1 MEHQPPNA
9 QSNLHNQLHDPDSLP
24 QRIWK
29 YKLHYLIVIPALM
42 LILIFKLLPF
52 ANGIILS
59 FVDYKVFVG
68 LFESSWV
75 GFNHFAQLFNDENFQ
90 RVIVNTFVIKTGYT
104 LASGCI
110 AFLLALA
117 LSNISYKWLRGLFSS
132 LFLIPFFIPS
142 IVFVYIFIYI
152 LSISTSPF
160 LTSGTLILGDETLFR
175 PIIVFVE
182 VLKTCGIPNII
193 ALAAIASKH
202 ASLNRQ
208 ETGLAGIGNSYLVMN
223 VIPALKAVAAFM
235 VLQLSAIMSTD
246 YELIRSLLN
255 PLVSKTGETLDAYI
269 FQLGFLMMNVSPS
282 AAAGIFQYAVQ
293 LLFTIIAY
301 FIVKR
306 LFLKQLFSNHTG
318 AADIKTTNIGRSIIG
333 IVTACLYS
341 IVVIFLLY
349 MLFIYPFTGTGEA
362 RQSVWSFISFWNVF
376 SYSVVNF
383 VAVII
388 FLLMTVTLAYP
399 LTVKHLPGRSWYK
412 LFLLIVISMGSGMI
426 NEYLFVRS
434 LEMVNTIIPQM
445 IFGFFNLAAV
455 FVLKSIFNS
464 RHADLKTEAE
474 LSGKGELHT
483 FFTLFIPKIWKPLLA
498 LGVLHFVVL
507 WNSYLPALIY
517 ISNMELQTPIMK
529 LVQLASSG
537 GEMDS
542 ALMLQLGALTSLPS
556 VMLFLIFRRWLTSE
570 IFIGQIRK
578 L

>member
-9 QSNLHNQLHDPDSLP
+9 QSNLHNQLPDPDSLP

-29 YKLHYLIVIPALM
+29 FKLHYLIVIPAFMLVLM
-42 LILIFKLLPF
+42 FKLIPF

-59 FVDYKVFVG
+59 FVDYKIFVG

-75 GFNHFAQLFNDENFQ
+75 GFNHFSQMFNDENFR
-90 RVIVNTFVIKTGYT
+90 RVIANTFVIKSSYI

-117 LSNISYKWLRGLFSS
+117 LSNIRYKWLRGLFSS
-132 LFLIPFFIPS
+132 LFLVPFFIPS
-142 IVFVYIFIYI
+142 IVFAYIFIYL
-152 LSISTSPF
+152 LSINTSPF
-160 LTSGTLILGDETLFR
+160 LNSETLILGDETLFR
-175 PIIVFVE
+175 PIIVSVE
-182 VLKTCGIPNII
+182 VLKTCGIPILI
-193 ALAAIASKH
+193 ALAAITSKH
-202 ASLNRQ
+202 ASVKRQ
-208 ETGLAGIGNSYLVMN
+208 NSELEGRGNSYIAMN

-235 VLQLSAIMSTD
+235 VLQLSTILSTD

-255 PLVSKTGETLDAYI
+255 PLVSETGETLDAYM
-269 FQLGFLMMNVSPS
+269 FQLGFIMMNVSPS
-282 AAAGIFQYAVQ
+282 AAAGIFQFVVQ

-301 FIVKR
+301 SIVKR
-306 LFLKQLFSNHTG
+306 LFLKQLFSSDTG
-318 AADIKTTNIGRSIIG
+318 EGDIKTTNTGSSIIG
-333 IVTACLYS
+333 IAAACLYS

-349 MLFIYPFTGTGEA
+349 MLFIYPFTGAKDAGH
-362 RQSVWSFISFWNVF
+362 SVWSFISFWNVF
-376 SYSVVNF
+376 SYTAVNF

-399 LTVKHLPGRSWYK
+399 LTVKHLPGRSLYK

-426 NEYLFVRS
+426 NEYLFIRK

-445 IFGFFNLAAV
+445 LFGFFNLAAV

-464 RHADLKTEAE
+464 RHAGLKAQAEA
-474 LSGKGELHT
+474 SGKGELHT

-517 ISNMELQTPIMK
+517 IANQEMQSPIMK
-529 LVQLASSG
+529 LVSLASSG

-542 ALMLQLGALTSLPS
+542 ILMLQLGALISLPS
-556 VMLFLIFRRWLTSE
+556 VLLFLIFRRWLTSE
-570 IFIGQIRK
+570 IFIGQIRR